1 MASPS
6 SYADVMAH
14 LTPAGRAE
22 HLDVVK
28 GSRFLAVVEPLGRAE
43 DAPLLQQAM
52 RQAHPDATHVCWAA
66 RWGDLQRWSDDG
78 EPGGTAGRPMLEVA
92 LKRDLDRLSLVVV
105 RYYGGVK
112 LGAGGLARAY
122 AGAAARALDAAGSRW
137 VPDLLNFELGA
148 DFKDADALLRALGQ
162 RGDVRVEAPAY
173 DQHGLLLRGVVEAE
187 QATELQELVRELSRG
202 QARWRTQAV
211 EEG

>member
-14 LTPAGRAE
+14 LTPAGRAK

-28 GSRFLAVVEPLGRAE
+28 GSRFIAVVEPLGRAE

-52 RQAHPDATHVCWAA
+52 RHAHPDATHVCWAA

-78 EPGGTAGRPMLEVA
+78 EPGGTARGRQREGA
-92 LKRDLDRLSLVVV
+92 LKRGLERRSLGVG
-105 RYYGGVK
+105 RYYRGVK
-112 LGAGGLARAY
+112 QGAGGLVRAY
-122 AGAAARALDAAGSRW
+122 AGAAARALEAAGSRW
-137 VPDLLNFELGA
+137 VPDLLKFELDA

-162 RGDVRVEAPAY
+162 RGAGRVEAPAY